1 MELETFR
8 GVVPFVAVAEEKS
21 FRRAATRLGVSPAAV
36 SKAVQ
41 ALEADLGQPLFQRT
55 TRAVSLTR
63 QGEAFF
69 ERCRQAMASVRGGR
83 DALKAAHVEPSGE
96 LVVSVPFLVV
106 PLLVPVL
113 SLLSSRFPK
122 LSFDV
127 RVTDAL
133 SRFAEESI
141 DVAVRVGALA
151 ESSLVARRLRATRLV
166 TVASPEYLARQG
178 TPTKPAQLAEHRCL
192 VVRAPNNKPR
202 PFLFASGP
210 QPVTAVLVVDHAPTL
225 VSAAL
230 AGLGVT
236 QAFDFMV
243 EDALRAGKLVAL
255 MPQAA
260 ADGPDIH
267 AVCAPGRRASA
278 NVRAAFDALA
288 QEFAKGSPRAAR
300 P

>member
-21 FRRAATRLGVSPAAV
+21 FRKAAARLGVSPAAV

-41 ALEADLGQPLFQRT
+41 TLEAAVGQPLFQRT

-63 QGEAFF
+63 AGELFF
-69 ERCRQAMASVRGGR
+69 ERCQQAVASVKGGR
-83 DALKAAHVEPSGE
+83 DALASERSQPSGQ
-96 LVVSVPFLVV
+96 LVVSAPFVVV

-113 SLLSSRFPK
+113 ALLSSRFPR
-122 LSFDV
+122 LTFDV
-127 RVTDAL
+127 RVTDQL
-133 SRFAEESI
+133 SRFAEESV
-141 DVAVRVGALA
+141 DVAVRVGTLA
-151 ESSLVARRLRATRLV
+151 ESSLVARRLRRTRLL
-166 TVASPEYLARQG
+166 TIASPAYLARQG
-178 TPTKPAQLAEHRCL
+178 TPSKPEQLREHRCL
-192 VVRAPNNKPR
+192 MTRGPNNKTR

-210 QPVTAVLVVDHAPTL
+210 LMVEPALLVDHAPTL
-225 VSAAL
+225 VDAAL

-243 EDALRAGKLVAL
+243 SALLDEGRLVQL
-255 MPQAA
+255 LPTAA

-278 NVRAAFDALA
+278 NVRAAFAALA
-288 QEFAKGSPRAAR
+288 ESFAKTS
-300 P
+300 

>member
-21 FRRAATRLGVSPAAV
+21 FRRAASRLGVSPAAV

-41 ALEADLGQPLFQRT
+41 TLEAAVGQPLFQRT

-63 QGEAFF
+63 AGELFF
-69 ERCRQAMASVRGGR
+69 ERCQQAVASVKGGR
-83 DALKAAHVEPSGE
+83 DALAAEHSQPSGQ
-96 LVVSVPFLVV
+96 LVVSAPFVVV

-113 SLLSSRFPK
+113 ALLSSRFPR

-127 RVTDAL
+127 RVTDQL
-133 SRFAEESI
+133 SRFAEESV
-141 DVAVRVGALA
+141 DVAVRVGTLA
-151 ESSLVARRLRATRLV
+151 ESSLVARRLRRTRLL
-166 TVASPEYLARQG
+166 TVASPAYLARQG
-178 TPTKPAQLAEHRCL
+178 APSKPEDLDAHRCL
-192 VVRAPNNKPR
+192 MTRGPNHKTR

-210 QPVTAVLVVDHAPTL
+210 LMATPALLVDHAPTL
-225 VSAAL
+225 VEAAL

-243 EDALRAGKLVAL
+243 SALLDEGRLVQL
-255 MPQAA
+255 LPTTT

-278 NVRAAFDALA
+278 NVRAAFAALA
-288 QEFAKGSPRAAR
+288 ESFAKTA
-300 P
+300 